1 VNVPHKA
8 PEFADVL
15 RRAREARAGR
25 EAAEREWHAA
35 RDALRAAA
43 EAGSLPRE
51 LGREVDELLHED
63 EAHQPHR
70 RWRPSPS

>member
-1 VNVPHKA
+1 MDVPRKA

-15 RRAREARAGR
+15 ERARAARVAR
-25 EAAEREWHAA
+25 EAAEREWHEA

-43 EAGSLPRE
+43 EAGNLPRD
-51 LGREVDELLHED
+51 LRAEVDELLHD
-63 EAHQPHR
+63 EEHHQQR

>member
-1 VNVPHKA
+1 MNVPRKA

-15 RRAREARAGR
+15 RRARDARNAR
-25 EAAEREWHAA
+25 EAAEREWEDA

-43 EAGSLPRE
+43 DAGNLPRE
-51 LGREVDELLHED
+51 LRTEVDELLRDDPHP
-63 EAHQPHR
+63 QHR